1 MDAVIKLDTSAPAT
15 VLGSIKDCLENQVA
29 KTQDQIDLAS
39 LEYVLKMVTALHTM
53 FSTQQAS
60 LLYTSFQEFIKVT
73 LIDSSIF
80 CPNRFKF
87 SEDHRTIDI
96 MCSYMNVV
104 LLDALY
110 NIRSL
115 ASTCVSGISSAYSLD
130 KTHSDKKNE
139 EKSARNESTKRAK
152 EGISYFYDTV
162 IDEVKDGITYFTF
175 KPNEERIEKFKA
187 DIKKY
192 GLDKI
197 RIRMPKGL

>member
-1 MDAVIKLDTSAPAT
+1 MDAVIKLDTTSPVT
-15 VLGSIKDCLENQVA
+15 VLGSIKDCLENQIA
-29 KTQDQIDLAS
+29 KNQDQMDLAS
-39 LEYVLKMVTALHTM
+39 LEYAFKMVTALHIM

-60 LLYTSFQEFIKVT
+60 SLYTSFQEFIKVT
-73 LIDSSIF
+73 FIDSSLF

-87 SEDHRTIDI
+87 SKDYRTVDI
-96 MCSYMNVV
+96 MCSHMNVI

-115 ASTCVSGISSAYSLD
+115 ASTCVSGISSASSLD
-130 KTHSDKKNE
+130 KIHSDKKNE
-139 EKSARNESTKRAK
+139 EKSAKAESTKRAE
-152 EGISYFYDTV
+152 EGIGYFYDTV

-187 DIKKY
+187 DVKRL

>member
-1 MDAVIKLDTSAPAT
+1 MDAVIKLDTTAPAT
-15 VLGSIKDCLENQVA
+15 VLGSIKDCLENQIA
-29 KTQDQIDLAS
+29 KTQDQMDLAS
-39 LEYVLKMVTALHTM
+39 LEYVLKMVTALHIM
-53 FSTQQAS
+53 FNTQQAS
-60 LLYTSFQEFIKVT
+60 SLYTSFQEFIKVAFS
-73 LIDSSIF
+73 DSAIF

-87 SEDHRTIDI
+87 SKDHRTVDI
-96 MCSYMNVV
+96 MCSYMNVI

-115 ASTCVSGISSAYSLD
+115 ASTCVSGIGSASSLD

-139 EKSARNESTKRAK
+139 EKSTKDASTKRAE
-152 EGISYFYDTV
+152 EGIGYFYDTV

-187 DIKKY
+187 DVKRW